1 MTFNTI
7 TGCKILHCAWLQ
19 TFAVDDTH
27 AVQSV
32 AASAVS
38 QHELPGRQFR
48 RRRQT
53 DDVRWYADDLFHAR
67 ARWSGTA

>member
-1 MTFNTI
+1 MTINTI
-7 TGCKILHCAWLQ
+7 TGFKILYCVWLQ
-19 TFAVDDTH
+19 TLAVDDTH

-38 QHELPGRQFR
+38 QFR

-53 DDVRWYADDLFHAR
+53 DDVRR
-67 ARWSGTA
+67 